1 MIISFLLK
9 YRYAILWAMI
19 SLTACGINGNA
30 LPKINV
36 DFGMDKV
43 AHFVLFGVQAWLI
56 IWGSRVKHNASAEKI
71 KWKSVHIA
79 VIISLLYGIFIEGL
93 QATVFVNRSYD
104 FADMVADGIGT
115 LFCYPLVFLSNSLK

>member
-1 MIISFLLK
+1 MIISSILK

-36 DFGMDKV
+36 DFGIDKV

-56 IWGSRVKHNASAEKI
+56 ILASRVNRNGSIEKI

-79 VIISLLYGIFIEGL
+79 VIISLLYGIFIEIL

-115 LFCYPLVFLSNSLK
+115 LFCYPLVYLRNSLK

>member
-1 MIISFLLK
+1 MIISSILK

-36 DFGMDKV
+36 DFGIDKV

-56 IWGSRVKHNASAEKI
+56 ILASRVNRNASIEKI

-79 VIISLLYGIFIEGL
+79 VIISLLYGIFIEIL

-115 LFCYPLVFLSNSLK
+115 LFCYPLVYLRNSLK

>member
-9 YRYAILWAMI
+9 YRFAILWAMI
-19 SLTACGINGNA
+19 SLTACGINGND

-56 IWGSRVKHNASAEKI
+56 ILGSRVKRKASTEKI
-71 KWKSVHIA
+71 KWISVHIA
-79 VIISLLYGIFIEGL
+79 VIISLAYGIFIEIL

-104 FADMVADGIGT
+104 FADMVADGIGA
-115 LFCYPLVFLSNSLK
+115 LFCYPLVYLRNSLK